1 MMRGHSAPCR
11 IKTGGSSHVVG
22 RKADDRKAE
31 PSLGSFDRMVDQ
43 SKAWQQRGEFSTG
56 TGAEQDGA
64 DNEDGDPVQS

>member
-1 MMRGHSAPCR
+1 
-11 IKTGGSSHVVG
+11 VVG
-22 RKADDRKAE
+22 RKADDREAE

-43 SKAWQQRGEFSTG
+43 SKPWQHRGEFSTG